1 MKILYVTTDW
11 MKYYVG
17 EGDEEKAVPL
27 CGYNFQ
33 NVNGWYY
40 GYGVG
45 LETIDFEKVE
55 GINEVEIDTKADKL
69 EDVLVVWLA
78 PNREGKTCVIGWYK
92 KATVYAKAVK
102 ELTLDSERFEKA
114 YSIVA
119 PSKDAILLPVEER
132 SYIIEGLEA
141 PIAYHMEEEERAKL
155 LSYIHNYA
163 GDQMNL
169 VLTQKELDGVLSIN
183 MDYERYF
190 YKADEFLAKDA
201 YAKAIRCFNKA
212 IQEEPEETLGYEC
225 KASILLSL
233 KMYDEALELYKK
245 VVELDGDNDLAHYC
259 IGLILGLQQKYNEA
273 LPYFEHYLEK
283 RPNDYHVSAEQAYIY
298 FILGESKKAQ
308 ESIEKAYKKEK
319 QNPVVEEIYKRIIQN
334 Q

>member
-1 MKILYVTTDW
+1 

-33 NVNGWYY
+33 NVNGFYY
-40 GYGVG
+40 GYGEG
-45 LETIDFEKVE
+45 LTTIDFEKIE
-55 GINEVEIDTKADKL
+55 GINEEAINKEAEKL

-78 PNREGKTCVIGWYK
+78 PNRKGETCVIGWYK
-92 KATVYAKAVK
+92 KAILYKEAQT
-102 ELTLDSERFEKA
+102 ELTLDSERFERT
-114 YSIVA
+114 YTIVA
-119 PSKDAILLPVEER
+119 PNKESILLPVEER
-132 SYIIEGLEA
+132 NYKIEGLEA
-141 PIAYHMEEEERAKL
+141 PIAYHIDEEERAKL

-169 VLTQKELDGVLSIN
+169 VLTNKELEAVLSIN

-212 IQEEPEETLGYEC
+212 IQEEPDETLGYEC

-233 KMYDEALELYKK
+233 KMYDEALALYKK
-245 VVELDGDNDLAHYC
+245 VVERDEDNALAHYC
-259 IGLILGLQQKYNEA
+259 IGLILGLQQNYDEA
-273 LPYFEHYLEK
+273 LPYFEYYLDK
-283 RPNDYHVSAEQAYIY
+283 RPNDYHVSAERAYIY
-298 FILGESKKAQ
+298 FILGENETAQ
-308 ESIEKAYKKEK
+308 KFIETAYKKEK
-319 QNPVVEEIYKRIIQN
+319 QNPVVKEIYNRIIKSIN
-334 Q
+334 

>member
-33 NVNGWYY
+33 NVNGQYY

-45 LETIDFEKVE
+45 LERIDFEKVE
-55 GINEVEIDTKADKL
+55 GINEVEIERQSEKL

-78 PNREGKTCVIGWYK
+78 PNRNGETCVIGWYK
-92 KATVYAKAVK
+92 EATIYAKSVT
-102 ELTLDSERFEKA
+102 ELTLDSERFERT

-119 PSKDAILLPVEER
+119 SSKNAILLPVEER

-141 PIAYHMEEEERAKL
+141 PIAYYMEEGERAKL
-155 LSYIHNYA
+155 LSYIHNYR

-169 VLTQKELDGVLSIN
+169 VLTNKELDGVLSIN

-212 IQEEPEETLGYEC
+212 IQEEPGETLGYEC

-233 KMYDEALELYKK
+233 KMYDEALALYKK
-245 VVELDGDNDLAHYC
+245 VVEIEENNDLAHYC
-259 IGLILGLQQKYNEA
+259 IGLILGLKQKYNES
-273 LPYFEHYLEK
+273 LPYFDRYLEQ
-283 RPNDYHVSAEQAYIY
+283 RPKDYHVSAERAYIY
-298 FILGESKKAQ
+298 FILGENEKAT
-308 ESIEKAYKKEK
+308 EAIEKAYKKEK
-319 QNPVVEEIYKRIIQN
+319 ENPVVKEIYKRITQN
-334 Q
+334 